1 MCLIDTN
8 PHSIFK
14 KTFYQGDA
22 TISGLP
28 TIREVARLADVS
40 VATVSKALNGTG
52 FVSEE
57 LLARVVAAA
66 TQLGYAPHASAR
78 SLRSGASRI
87 LGLLVA
93 DITNPFFLTLVD
105 ALEKRASDAGYSV
118 ILCNSAE
125 DPQRERRNL
134 QLLLSQR
141 ADGMI
146 LVPTRDTWH
155 GRVAALSRLPFPA
168 VLLDRQL
175 DGLDFD
181 SVTIDN
187 RMAGSLAAEHLYALG
202 HHKVAVI
209 MGSPDLSI
217 ARHRLEGFR
226 EAFAGHGVFIEDRL
240 VEKMVFDDAGA
251 FTAAQRLIAGPDRPT
266 AIVATNNHLALGM
279 LRAVANAG
287 LVVPRDMSILAIDD
301 LPWFDVIRPR
311 VTVVVQPSDAIA
323 NRCMEI
329 LLERVRSA
337 AGLALPVEHIVL
349 EPTILARDSTARHI
363 G

>member
-1 MCLIDTN
+1 M
-8 PHSIFK
+8 
-14 KTFYQGDA
+14 
-22 TISGLP
+22 P
-28 TIREVARLADVS
+28 TIREVARLAGVS

-57 LLARVVAAA
+57 LLARVHAAA
-66 TQLGYAPHASAR
+66 NQLGYAPHASAR

-105 ALEKRASDAGYSV
+105 ALEKRASEAGYSV

-146 LVPTRDTWH
+146 LVPTRESWT

-168 VLLDRQL
+168 ILLDRQL
-175 DGLDFD
+175 DGLEFD

-187 RMAGSLAAEHLYALG
+187 RMAGSLAAEHLHALG
-202 HHKVAVI
+202 HRKVAVI
-209 MGSPDLSI
+209 MGSPDHTI
-217 ARHRLEGFR
+217 ARHRLDGFR
-226 EAFAGHGVFIEDRL
+226 DAFAAHGIFVAEHF
-240 VEKMVFDDAGA
+240 VEKMAFDEAGA
-251 FTAAQRLIAGPDRPT
+251 FLAAQRLIAAADRPT
-266 AIVATNNHLALGM
+266 AIIATNNHLALGM
-279 LRAVANAG
+279 LRAVAEAG
-287 LVVPRDMSILAIDD
+287 LVIPRDLSIMAIDD

-311 VTVVVQPSDAIA
+311 VSVVIQPSDAMA
-323 NRCMEI
+323 SRCMEI

-337 AGLALPVEHIVL
+337 NGGALPIEQIVL
-349 EPTILARDSTARHI
+349 EPALRVRDSTAAPNR
-363 G
+363 

>member
-1 MCLIDTN
+1 MEETPI
-8 PHSIFK
+8 
-14 KTFYQGDA
+14 A
-22 TISGLP
+22 ELP
-28 TIREVARLADVS
+28 TIREVARLAGVS

-66 TQLGYAPHASAR
+66 NQLGYAPHASAR

-105 ALEKRASDAGYSV
+105 ALEKRASEACYSV

-125 DPQRERRNL
+125 DPERERRNL

-146 LVPTRDTWH
+146 LVPTRDSWA
-155 GRVAALSRLPFPA
+155 GRIAALTRLPFPA
-168 VLLDRQL
+168 ILLDRRL

-187 RMAGSLAAEHLYALG
+187 RMAGALAAEHLHALG
-202 HHKVAVI
+202 HRKVAVI
-209 MGSPDLSI
+209 MGSPEMAI
-217 ARHRLEGFR
+217 ARHRLDGFR
-226 EAFAGHGVFIEDRL
+226 EAFARHGVFLEESF
-240 VEKMVFDDAGA
+240 VEKMAFDEAAA
-251 FTAAQRLIAGPDRPT
+251 FRAAQRLIARPDRPS
-266 AIVATNNHLALGM
+266 AIIATNNHLALGM
-279 LRAVANAG
+279 LRAVADAG
-287 LVVPRDMSILAIDD
+287 LSVPRDLSVMAIDD

-311 VTVVVQPSDAIA
+311 VSVVVQPSEAMA
-323 NRCMEI
+323 NRCMET
-329 LLERVRSA
+329 LLERVRPA
-337 AGLALPVEHIVL
+337 NGRVLPVEQIVL
-349 EPTILARDSTARHI
+349 EPSLLVRDSTARPI
-363 G
+363 STGAT